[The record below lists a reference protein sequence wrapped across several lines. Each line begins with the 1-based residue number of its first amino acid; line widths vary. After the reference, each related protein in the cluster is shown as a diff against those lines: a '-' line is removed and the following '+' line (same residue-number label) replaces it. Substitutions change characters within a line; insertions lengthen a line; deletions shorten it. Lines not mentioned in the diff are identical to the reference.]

1 MNDNLF
7 TVKAMIAAFF
17 TALGAFLG
25 WKGVMLFAWIGVMA
39 LDYLSGTVAA
49 ALNGNWSSSIAREG
63 IKHKGGMILVVTVA
77 AIADVVMVI
86 IVDRVPIGLEW
97 PGIILPMVLAWYII
111 TELGSILENAVAM
124 GAPVPNWLVK
134 LLQASAQMVENAG
147 EYAAAGVE
155 DGTQEQQKE

>member
-25 WKGVMLFAWIGVMA
+25 WKGVMVFAWVGVMM

-49 ALNGNWSSSIAREG
+49 ALNGNWSSAIAREG
-63 IKHKGGMILVVTVA
+63 IKHKGGMILVVVVA
-77 AIADVVMVI
+77 AIADVVMVL
-86 IVDRVPIGLEW
+86 IVDHVPIGLQW
-97 PGIILPMVLAWYII
+97 PGIILPMILAWYII

-124 GAPVPNWLVK
+124 GAPVPGWLVK
-134 LLQASAQMVENAG
+134 LLKASAQMVEKVG
-147 EYAAAGVE
+147 EHSL
-155 DGTQEQQKE
+155 TEQNNE